1 MRLPKRPGR
10 RLRRRRPE
18 GEKRRGRRA
27 WRLTLLGFLL
37 LLVFGGVTAADAP
50 QVDAKAEQPASTGH
64 RLQTVPAGCPGGP
77 PGPAVPGTRCPDGS
91 MAGQPPAG
99 CPGGPPGPAI
109 PGTTCPDGSVPVPAN
124 GPIGCQFGPSG
135 PPPVGTLCPDGTAPR
150 DREADRE
157 LRNIFGIEET
167 EAHPL
172 TAYDIGCDEGS
183 WNAFLR
189 KMWCA
194 AQAFPFSVG
203 KWFIGIGTELLAW
216 ALEFKVAESL
226 TPVAALL
233 SRVYDASLL
242 GPLNIEE
249 FAWTLALFVGGW
261 NIMKARFADGVRDIM
276 LTFVIAIFGG
286 FVLANPQGYLEGSIT
301 LAQNSSGAVLE
312 SVDGA
317 LTSSPTQD
325 ADAVRDRLGGVLRR
339 SFVGEPYDLIN
350 WGAPLSGECAT
361 AREEILAGGPWGED
375 DRPREIMR
383 SHGCTAAADYNAD
396 PTDER
401 AAASL
406 TVAVASIM
414 ITVLMVMMALA
425 VFVAQIMLVALFS
438 GASVVWAI
446 ALFPGNRAVLWWWI
460 SRLIWAVLI
469 TFASIFLLSWSA
481 ITVTAVLDATTD
493 LSIVQR
499 CLIAIVIVAVAYRF
513 RTAVDTAIDSA
524 AKGWA
529 QKMRRSAAPIS
540 TTPTGAGF
548 MVGGAPKLGN
558 MPYVVPPPAPPG
570 TPGALSL
577 TPGRIAGVGAAV
589 GVAGLAYGARANR
602 VAMTSLASGRAAVR
616 GTQTLTGTVGGA
628 GRAIVGVPGAVGAR
642 VGQAGSNVTERS
654 RQVRETLRRARHPI
668 TNARSART
676 AAQQA
681 RADTTDWI

>member
-1 MRLPKRPGR
+1 MKRFRPRLPR
-10 RLRRRRPE
+10 R
-18 GEKRRGRRA
+18 KV
-27 WRLTLLGFLL
+27 WRIGLLVFVLV
-37 LLVFGGVTAADAP
+37 LVFGGISTAEAP
-50 QVDAKAEQPASTGH
+50 QVEATPEQS
-64 RLQTVPAGCPGGP
+64 VPAGCPGGP
-77 PGPAVPGTRCPDGS
+77 PGPALPGTRCPDGS
-91 MAGQPPAG
+91 MAGQAPAG
-99 CPGGPPGPAI
+99 CPGGPPGPAY
-109 PGTTCPDGSVPVPAN
+109 PGTVCPDGSIPVPAA
-124 GPIGCQFGPSG
+124 PSAPAGCQFGPAG
-135 PPPVGTLCPDGTAPR
+135 PPVVGTLCPDGTAPR
-150 DREADRE
+150 DRAADRE
-157 LRNIFGIEET
+157 LRNIFGMEEN

-194 AQAFPFSVG
+194 AQAFPFSIG

-242 GPLNIEE
+242 GPLNLKE
-249 FAWTLALFVGGW
+249 FAWTIALFVGGW
-261 NIMKARFADGVRDIM
+261 NIMKARFADGFRDIM
-276 LTFVIAIFGG
+276 LTFIIAIFGG
-286 FVLANPQGYLEGSIT
+286 FVLANPQGYLTGSIE

-317 LTSSPTQD
+317 LTSSPAQD
-325 ADAVRDRLGGVLRR
+325 ANAVRDRLGGVLRR

-350 WGAPLSGECAT
+350 WGAPLSGECAA
-361 AREEILAGGPWGED
+361 ARDQILAGGPWGED

-383 SHGCTAAADYNAD
+383 EHGCNAAADYNAD
-396 PTDER
+396 PSDER

-460 SRLIWAVLI
+460 SRLIWSVLI

-499 CLIAIVIVAVAYRF
+499 CLIAIVIVAVAYRM

-548 MVGGAPKLGN
+548 MIGAPKLGG

-577 TPGRIAGVGAAV
+577 TPAKIAGLGAVA
-589 GVAGLAYGARANR
+589 GAAGLAYAGRANR
-602 VAMTSLASGRAAVR
+602 IATQSLAGGRAAVR
-616 GTQTLTGTVGGA
+616 GTQTLTGTVAGT
-628 GRAIVGVPGAVGAR
+628 GRAIVGAPGAVGQR
-642 VGQAGSNVTERS
+642 LNVTERS
-654 RQVRETLRRARHPI
+654 RQVRDTLRRARHPVS
-668 TNARSART
+668 SARDARNAT
-676 AAQQA
+676 DQS